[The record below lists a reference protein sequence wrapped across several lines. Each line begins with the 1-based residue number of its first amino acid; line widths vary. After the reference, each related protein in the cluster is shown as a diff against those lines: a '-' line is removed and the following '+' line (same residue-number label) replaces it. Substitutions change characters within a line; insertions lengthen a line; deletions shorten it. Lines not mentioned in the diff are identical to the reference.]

1 MEFLRVR
8 GGRRQFDGKA
18 EQPVE
23 FFENSFVSRRYQD
36 DRLLF
41 GNALQIV
48 LTLIAVLIQQHLYLV
63 LPKKKK
69 SDCPQQKGSY
79 FRALP
84 RFSAARC

>member
-63 LPKKKK
+63 LPKKKNLIVPSK
-69 SDCPQQKGSY
+69 REAIFEHCLD
-79 FRALP
+79 
-84 RFSAARC
+84 FSAARC